1 MLQRT
6 AESKLHI
13 PWNLVIWF
21 HDFSGAGVECRSYL
35 PLYATGHIDST

>member
-1 MLQRT
+1 MKDCFMLSVEIWPLQRT

-21 HDFSGAGVECRSYL
+21 HDFSGAGAECK
-35 PLYATGHIDST
+35 